1 MQSQQELHLCCAA
14 APPCPTAALALK
26 ELLRS
31 PLLLLPP
38 LVSSFRRACVSRF
51 CTAPAEHVRLLPLS
65 SRLMSSTTSHAGTE
79 TFQRYH
85 TKSAAAHQEDGIGSR
100 HRVSE
105 QEQRASSAWDICI
118 WTHTYVEA
126 RWKILW
132 HFMLPPSVRVKQR
145 SFAVSSLNRTGGL
158 TPGFIPAHLTGM
170 STRPVP
176 CRASPVP
183 PPPPPPRQVE
193 TSSKA

>member
-85 TKSAAAHQEDGIGSR
+85 TSPLRHIRRTESVLVTGYQSKNREHRLPGISASEPTPTWRPDGKFCDILCSLLQ
-100 HRVSE
+100 SE
-105 QEQRASSAWDICI
+105 
-118 WTHTYVEA
+118 
-126 RWKILW
+126 
-132 HFMLPPSVRVKQR
+132 
-145 SFAVSSLNRTGGL
+145 LNSGAL
-158 TPGFIPAHLTGM
+158 Q
-170 STRPVP
+170 
-176 CRASPVP
+176 C
-183 PPPPPPRQVE
+183 QV
-193 TSSKA
+193 